1 MTSHDTIDII
11 EGSVGHQEP
20 FCSELCKSQ
29 IPLPAGPELTPFSS
43 LQIRGGVREQASAG
57 HGLPHS
63 LRDTPPPESGK
74 KSRKEI

>member
-1 MTSHDTIDII
+1 MTSHDTTDII
-11 EGSVGHQEP
+11 AGSVGHQEP
-20 FCSELCKSQ
+20 LFSTVQ
-29 IPLPAGPELTPFSS
+29 IPLPVGPELTPFSS

-63 LRDTPPPESGK
+63 LRDTPSPESGK